1 MKNILLI
8 GLGRF
13 GLNAA
18 KKLRELDHEVLA
30 VDENEERVNDAMP
43 YVTEARIG
51 DCTRA
56 EFLKSLD
63 VPRFDLCIV
72 AIGDDFQSS
81 LEITSLLK
89 DFGAKK
95 WFPER
100 VTTYRGNFC
109 CGTARITSC
118 TRNGS
123 LRTGRRYAMLR
134 II

>member
-56 EFLKSLD
+56 DFVSWRSATIFSRRLKS
-63 VPRFDLCIV
+63 
-72 AIGDDFQSS
+72 
-81 LEITSLLK
+81 
-89 DFGAKK
+89 
-95 WFPER
+95 
-100 VTTYRGNFC
+100 
-109 CGTARITSC
+109 
-118 TRNGS
+118 
-123 LRTGRRYAMLR
+123 RRC
-134 II
+134 

>member
-56 EFLKSLD
+56 EFLKSMD
-63 VPRFDLCIV
+63 VPRFDLCIA

-95 WFPER
+95 VVSR
-100 VTTYRGNFC
+100 ACNDV
-109 CGTARITSC
+109 
-118 TRNGS
+118 
-123 LRTGRRYAMLR
+123 
-134 II
+134 